1 MDLSATEGRWT
12 AWARGGGR
20 GRVLA
25 VEPSYG
31 TFGGLFDA
39 SGYAA
44 WNAGASVKVTKQ
56 IEAFGR
62 IENLFD
68 RKYEEVFGF
77 PALPRGF
84 MAGLR
89 VAAGR

>member
-1 MDLSATEGRWT
+1 
-12 AWARGGGR
+12 
-20 GRVLA
+20 VLA
-25 VEPSYG
+25 VEPSFG

-39 SGYAA
+39 AGYAV
-44 WNAGASVKVTKQ
+44 WNAGASVKLTRQ
-56 IEAFGR
+56 LELFGR

-68 RKYEEVFGF
+68 RAYEEVYGF

-89 VAAGR
+89 IAASR

>member
-1 MDLSATEGRWT
+1 MDE
-12 AWARGGGR
+12 GGGR

-25 VEPSYG
+25 VEPSFG

-39 SGYAA
+39 AGYAV
-44 WNAGASVKVTKQ
+44 WNAGASVRLTRQ
-56 IEAFGR
+56 FELGR

-68 RKYEEVFGF
+68 RKYEEVYGF

>member
-1 MDLSATEGRWT
+1 
-12 AWARGGGR
+12 
-20 GRVLA
+20 VLA
-25 VEPSYG
+25 VEPSFG

-39 SGYAA
+39 DGYAV
-44 WNAGASVKVTKQ
+44 WNAGASVKLTRQ
-56 IEAFGR
+56 LELFGR

-68 RKYEEVFGF
+68 RAYEEVYGF

-89 VAAGR
+89 VAASR